1 MFGVG
6 TSELLIIFL
15 VALLVIGPSK
25 LPEVARALGKALA
38 EFRKVSTDVKRQID
52 LEVQLAD
59 LEKTTPPQN
68 KDNSESNEISSK
80 NIEEKREDTPPS
92 DNQQKW
98 PLMLVSQQFS
108 VSLMRLGLLGEFTK
122 MHLDPVIN
130 NRVSDA

>member
-68 KDNSESNEISSK
+68 KDNSEANEINSK

-92 DNQQKW
+92 DNQQK
-98 PLMLVSQQFS
+98 
-108 VSLMRLGLLGEFTK
+108 
-122 MHLDPVIN
+122 
-130 NRVSDA
+130 

>member
-68 KDNSESNEISSK
+68 KDNTESNEISSK
-80 NIEEKREDTPPS
+80 NIKEKSEDTPPS
-92 DNQQKW
+92 DNQQK
-98 PLMLVSQQFS
+98 
-108 VSLMRLGLLGEFTK
+108 
-122 MHLDPVIN
+122 
-130 NRVSDA
+130 

>member
-25 LPEVARALGKALA
+25 LPDIARALGKALA

-59 LEKTTPPQN
+59 LEKRNTYQNIN
-68 KDNSESNEISSK
+68 KDNTESDEINSK
-80 NIEEKREDTPPS
+80 N
-92 DNQQKW
+92 
-98 PLMLVSQQFS
+98 
-108 VSLMRLGLLGEFTK
+108 
-122 MHLDPVIN
+122 
-130 NRVSDA
+130 

>member
-68 KDNSESNEISSK
+68 KDNSEANEISSK

-92 DNQQKW
+92 DNQQK
-98 PLMLVSQQFS
+98 
-108 VSLMRLGLLGEFTK
+108 
-122 MHLDPVIN
+122 
-130 NRVSDA
+130 

>member
-59 LEKTTPPQN
+59 LEKRNTPQN
-68 KDNSESNEISSK
+68 VDKDNTESNEVSSK
-80 NIEEKREDTPPS
+80 NSEEKSEDTTPS
-92 DNQQKW
+92 DNQQKET
-98 PLMLVSQQFS
+98 V
-108 VSLMRLGLLGEFTK
+108 R
-122 MHLDPVIN
+122 
-130 NRVSDA
+130 